1 MTCARTEARSLSEPP
16 SRGLSKSLSRSWEE
30 RRHRSQ
36 IRKLGFGL
44 FGILGAVLV
53 MAGPAAAQEITPA
66 DNNALLASLWLIVAG
81 CLVFLMQAGF
91 ALVEAGL
98 TRGKNIGNI

>member
-1 MTCARTEARSLSEPP
+1 M
-16 SRGLSKSLSRSWEE
+16 
-30 RRHRSQ
+30 
-36 IRKLGFGL
+36 
-44 FGILGAVLV
+44 
-53 MAGPAAAQEITPA
+53 AQELTSA
-66 DNNALLASLWLIVAG
+66 EYNAALLTSLWLILAG